1 MRWVRLSKYKRI
13 ELKLGPSGPNGAKWL
28 VAQKSSHVADAN
40 PRMRA
45 LHAAAPTNADV
56 FLETHSVTLILN
68 YESIRLVSSKPKYFT
83 HYLVNL
89 FFIWMKVKLANDL
102 T

>member
-68 YESIRLVSSKPKYFT
+68 HESIDWYPG
-83 HYLVNL
+83 NL
-89 FFIWMKVKLANDL
+89 NISPIIWLICFL
-102 T
+102 YG